1 MLNNERNDMKVTN
14 NAALP
19 GGIYHGD
26 IPEITNGLIGTHLAT
41 GYPVTIHLNYK
52 EMQLAMATNKI
63 DTAWEMMNDA
73 VLERTGTEIIG
84 QIEIDYIVVEGTK
97 KVFH

>member
-1 MLNNERNDMKVTN
+1 MKVTN

-52 EMQLAMATNKI
+52 EMQLVMDKNAETINKS
-63 DTAWEMMNDA
+63 WEMMNDA

-84 QIEIDYIVVEGTK
+84 QIEIDYIVVDGVK